1 MVDAFKLI
9 IEDDEG
15 KRNVVPVS
23 LGEVTVGRH
32 EGNAIRLNERNVSRQ
47 HMRLVKDNGHVFAE
61 DLDSYN
67 GVFINGV
74 RIDTQHLVD
83 GDTISIGGCAMRF
96 LAGDQDYT
104 EIEALRLLT
113 IPGLPIALPTTRSTS
128 TA

>member
-1 MVDAFKLI
+1 MPKLLLLMSPNATKQVALRKP
-9 IEDDEG
+9 ET
-15 KRNVVPVS
+15 R
-23 LGEVTVGRH
+23 VGRALGNDVVIRH
-32 EGNAIRLNERNVSRQ
+32 ERVSRF
-47 HMRLVKDNGHVFAE
+47 HALLTVDGPFVTIKDLG
-61 DLDSYN
+61 SSN
-67 GVFINGV
+67 GVFVNGV